1 MAGRSRNPFSSILS
15 WSLFEFV
22 VDGMLTMMSGNRP
35 STNQVHHPLIFI
47 SLSIAAIIFGNSGSA
62 FTPSSPLHVVS
73 ATMTTIAVGDV
84 NPTSATSKSPLLAEV
99 DGSEAGGSDSISSE
113 SHVPLQLPEATNDP
127 SIPTI
132 KLGGTSILCSAV
144 DYLFFILMVI
154 FLLII
159 ENLCYLFLQKVYDS
173 RKWDR

>member
-1 MAGRSRNPFSSILS
+1 
-15 WSLFEFV
+15 
-22 VDGMLTMMSGNRP
+22 MLTMMSGNRP
-35 STNQVHHPLIFI
+35 STNQVHHTLIFI

-99 DGSEAGGSDSISSE
+99 DGSEAGDSNSTEDDFDETSE

-144 DYLFFILMVI
+144 DYLFFILVVI
-154 FLLII
+154 FLPII
-159 ENLCYLFLQKVYDS
+159 ENLWYLFLQKVYDS